1 MQLKKVVRSLPE
13 GSADVRVKLRRSKK
27 EFSRNLF
34 VTEKLQTRIPSV
46 KGVIVTNN
54 VFVR

>member
-27 EFSRNLF
+27 DFSRNLF